1 MKILLIEDDEIKGG
15 QLHDFISQVYSHAI
29 LRWERSF
36 SSGLRAIVSNENFD
50 ALILDMSLPDNDLGE
65 MDGSGEETFAGRD
78 LLSQM
83 KFRGVT
89 IPTIVVTMFDNFG
102 KGDSR
107 VSLEELGA
115 SLNRQFFPMLRGVV
129 YYSIAKEGWRASLKK
144 YLDAIKGGV

>member
-1 MKILLIEDDEIKGG
+1 MNILLIEDDEIKGG
-15 QLHDFISQVYSHAI
+15 QLHDFIAQAYPHAT

-36 SSGLRAIVSNENFD
+36 SSGLRSIVSAETFD

-83 KFRGVT
+83 KFRGVS

-102 KGDSR
+102 KGESR

-115 SLNRQFFPMLRGVV
+115 SLIRQFSPMLRGVV

-144 YLDAIKGGV
+144 YLDALKGEL